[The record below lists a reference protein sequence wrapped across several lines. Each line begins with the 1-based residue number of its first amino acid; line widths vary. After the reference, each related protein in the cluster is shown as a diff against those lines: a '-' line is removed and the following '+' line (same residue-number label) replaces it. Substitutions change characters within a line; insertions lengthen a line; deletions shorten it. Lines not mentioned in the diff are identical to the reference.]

1 MGDEL
6 DKIGIEFRL
15 LIAYLV
21 PGLLFVYSLSL
32 HLPKLYMLL
41 GGDKTAP
48 EGPAVVLIV
57 ILSIGAGIFVNA
69 FTWAIIRPIIELT
82 SISRPKLDYSKVGNE
97 KLEAFKIIVD
107 QNFRYYQAYA
117 NIFSALVIL
126 MCSYVALQKSVDL
139 KYGIAGLVILLI
151 LFVAARDSLKR
162 TYINMANLLT
172 REEVMTN
179 GVPAPQKTGL
189 KSEEK
194 KENQKTETTRKDSPE
209 PLATKRK
216 ERTET

>member
-6 DKIGIEFRL
+6 EKIGIEFKL

-32 HLPKLYMLL
+32 HIPKVYMLL
-41 GGDKTAP
+41 GGDKMVP

-69 FTWAIIRPIIELT
+69 FTWAVIRPIIEWT
-82 SISRPKLDYSKVGNE
+82 SISRPELDYSKVSTQ
-97 KLEAFKIIVD
+97 KLEAFKVIVD
-107 QNFRYYQAYA
+107 ENFRYYQAYA
-117 NIFSALVIL
+117 NIFSASIIL
-126 MCSYVALQKSVDL
+126 LCSYLALRQ
-139 KYGIAGLVILLI
+139 GINLYYVFPGLAFLII

-172 REEVMTN
+172 KEEVMTN
-179 GVPAPQKTGL
+179 GVPGPKKTGS
-189 KSEEK
+189 KSDENRD
-194 KENQKTETTRKDSPE
+194 NQKTEIAQKESPDL
-209 PLATKRK
+209 LATKRK

>member
-6 DKIGIEFRL
+6 EKIGIEFRL

-32 HLPKLYMLL
+32 HIPKVYMLL

-48 EGPAVVLIV
+48 EGPAVILIL

-69 FTWAIIRPIIELT
+69 FTWAVIRPIIEWT
-82 SISRPKLDYSKVGNE
+82 SISRPELDYSKVSNE
-97 KLEAFKIIVD
+97 KLEAYKVIV
-107 QNFRYYQAYA
+107 NENYRYYQAYA
-117 NIFSALVIL
+117 NIFSSFIIFL
-126 MCSYVALQKSVDL
+126 CSYLALRQNVGL
-139 KYGIAGLVILLI
+139 KYVVPGLAVLII
-151 LFVAARDSLKR
+151 LFMAARDSLKR

-179 GVPAPQKTGL
+179 GVPGPKKTGS
-189 KSEEK
+189 KSEE
-194 KENQKTETTRKDSPE
+194 NRDSQKTENAQKESPD
-209 PLATKRK
+209 LLTTKRK
-216 ERTET
+216 EGTET